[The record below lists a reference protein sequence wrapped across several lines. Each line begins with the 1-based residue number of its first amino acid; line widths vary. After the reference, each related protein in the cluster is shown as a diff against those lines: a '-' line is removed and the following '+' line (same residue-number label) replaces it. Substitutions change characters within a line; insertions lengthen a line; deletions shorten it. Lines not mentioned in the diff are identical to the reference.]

1 MKRLLSALG
10 CALLVL
16 TGIASAAPAPTSP
29 PNIILIFCD
38 DLGYGDLGCY
48 GAKDIPT
55 PNLDRMA
62 AEGVRF
68 TDFYAAASVCM
79 PSRAALL
86 TGCYPPRV
94 GITANVHPHEN
105 WGLHPR
111 ETTLAEILQKKGY
124 ATGII
129 GKWHLGHRE
138 DLLPCNQGFSE
149 SYILPYSHDMYRG
162 APWGNGFT
170 NRFPKDFVPILS
182 GTATLG
188 ELRSLEDFSGL
199 TQRFQEQ
206 ADAFVRRHAGRS
218 PFFLYLA
225 HTTPHLEI
233 QPPPAWAGKTRRG
246 PYGDVVAELDAAIGQ
261 LLATLRE
268 VGAEKNTLVIFSSD
282 NGPAHIYQRPAFPGG
297 SAGPLSGGKNSLHE
311 GGFRVPAIF
320 RWPGTLPSGRTCR
333 TPASTLDVLPTCA
346 ALAGANLPEA
356 RIDGKDLQPLLRE
369 SARAT
374 PHQDAFLFFIG
385 PSLEGIRSGR
395 WKLWLKTGRLYDLE
409 SDPAE
414 TTDLAAMQPDT
425 AGALA
430 KLAAEMGAE
439 ITSNARNRSDAP

>member
-1 MKRLLSALG
+1 MKLLLASLV

-16 TGIASAAPAPTSP
+16 SGSAAAVPASP

-55 PNLDRMA
+55 PHLDRMA

-94 GITANVHPHEN
+94 GITGNVHPHEN

-111 ETTLAEILQKKGY
+111 ETSIAELLEKKGY

-138 DLLPCNQGFSE
+138 DLLPCNQGFKE

-170 NRFPKDFVPILS
+170 NQFPKDFVPILS
-182 GTATLG
+182 GTAAVG
-188 ELRSLEDFSGL
+188 ELRTLKDFSGL
-199 TQRFQEQ
+199 THRFHEE
-206 ADAFVRRHAGRS
+206 ADAFVRRHAGNT

-225 HTTPHLEI
+225 HTAPHLEI
-233 QPPPAWAGKTRRG
+233 QPAPAWAGKTARG
-246 PYGDVVAELDAAIGQ
+246 PYGDVVAELDDSIGR
-261 LLATLRE
+261 LFVTLKE
-268 VGAEKNTLVIFSSD
+268 TGLEESTLVIFTSD
-282 NGPAHIYQRPAFPGG
+282 NGPAHIYQKPSFAGG
-297 SAGPLSGGKNSLHE
+297 SVGPLSGGKNSLNE
-311 GGFRVPAIF
+311 GGFRMPAIF
-320 RWPGTLPSGRTCR
+320 RWPGTLPSGKTCR

-346 ALAGANLPEA
+346 ALAGVNLPDA
-356 RIDGKDLQPLLRE
+356 RIDGKDLLPLLRE
-369 SARAT
+369 SVHAPPARD
-374 PHQDAFLFFIG
+374 PFLYFIG
-385 PSLEGIRSGR
+385 ASLEGIRSGK
-395 WKLWLKTGRLYDLE
+395 WKLWLRTGRLYDLD
-409 SDPAE
+409 SDAAE
-414 TTDLAAMQPDT
+414 TTNLAAAHPET
-425 AGALA
+425 AANLA

-439 ITSNARNRSDAP
+439 VASNARKRSDAP